1 MAEMKFEE
9 ALKKLE
15 KIVAELESGKLSL
28 DDSLKKYEEGV
39 KLSRF
44 CHKTLQAAQKKV
56 QVLTKK
62 SEGWDVTPFK
72 EVDQEE

>member
-1 MAEMKFEE
+1 MAEMNFEE

-15 KIVAELESGKLSL
+15 KIVEELESGKLSL

-44 CHKTLQAAQKKV
+44 CHKTLKDAQKKI

-62 SEGWDVTPFK
+62 GQGWELKSFA
-72 EVDQEE
+72 QAEEE

>member
-15 KIVAELESGKLSL
+15 KLVEELESGKLAL
-28 DDSLKKYEEGV
+28 EDSLKKYEEGI

-44 CHKTLQAAQKKV
+44 CHKTLQAAQRKI
-56 QVLTKK
+56 QVLAKK
-62 SEGWDVTPFK
+62 GEGWELKPFADTQG
-72 EVDQEE
+72 E